1 MWYVLSPHPRRS
13 IRRFLVGRGPKSSIF
28 SFTFL
33 SRYSTYWIPRI
44 FTEVA
49 VLDFICLMCIL
60 LKHSS
65 HINHLFYIL
74 SNPFIFIYIYTQISH
89 IYLLLTQ
96 LLLISFSRYRTYN
109 GGLTNSDIYT
119 LNSHSQNLL

>member
-1 MWYVLSPHPRRS
+1 MWYVLSPHPSRS

-33 SRYSTYWIPRI
+33 SRYSIYWSPRI

-74 SNPFIFIYIYTQISH
+74 SNPFIFIYISTHIFH

-96 LLLISFSRYRTYN
+96 LLLFIFSHYKTYN
-109 GGLTNSDIYT
+109 GGLTSSNIYT
-119 LNSHSQNLL
+119 LNSHSQDLL